1 MRNDTRKLFD
11 TYQQRIAQLNGVT
24 DPTKTFTAEP
34 SVQQTLETKMQES
47 SEFLGRINL
56 IPVDELKGEKIG
68 LGVGSTIASRTDT
81 TTKSRQ
87 PRSVGTLDADGYEC
101 RKTDFDTFV
110 KYQQLDAWAKFPDFQ
125 TRLANAILQRQAL
138 DRITIGFNG
147 TSAAADTD
155 RAAHPLL
162 QDVNIGWLQ
171 QYRTHAPARVMD
183 HGAVAGKVS
192 IGGAAGDY
200 KNLDALVFD
209 AITLLDP
216 WYQRSPELVVLTGRE
231 LIHDKYFP
239 LVNRDQAATD
249 TLATDVILAQR
260 RIGGLQTFDVPYI
273 PAGTL
278 LITSFANLSLY
289 WQVGGRRRHIVEEPQ
304 NDRITNYES
313 SNDAYVVEDYGFGA
327 VVENIEVAE

>member
-1 MRNDTRKLFD
+1 MRNDTRKHFD
-11 TYQQRIAQLNGVT
+11 AYQQRIAQLNGVT
-24 DPTKTFTAEP
+24 DATKTFTAEP

-81 TTKSRQ
+81 TTTARQ

-147 TSAAADTD
+147 TSAAANSD
-155 RAAHPLL
+155 RTANPLL

>member
-11 TYQQRIAQLNGVT
+11 AYQQRIAQINGVS

-68 LGVGSTIASRTDT
+68 LGVGSSIASRTDT
-81 TTKSRQ
+81 TTTSRQ
-87 PRSVGTLDADGYEC
+87 PSSVGTLDSDGYEC
-101 RKTDFDTFV
+101 KKTDFDTYV

-147 TSAAADTD
+147 ISAAATTN
-155 RAAHPLL
+155 RTANPLL
-162 QDVNIGWLQ
+162 EDVNIGWLQ
-171 QYRTHAPARVMD
+171 QYRNHAAARVMAT
-183 HGAVAGKVS
+183 GKTEGKVQ
-192 IGGAAGDY
+192 IGAAGDY

-249 TLATDVILAQR
+249 ALATDVILAQR
-260 RIGGLQTFDVPYI
+260 RIGGLPTFDVPYI
-273 PAGTL
+273 PAGSL
-278 LITSFANLSLY
+278 VITSFSNLSLY
-289 WQVGGRRRHIVEEPQ
+289 WQTGGRRRHIVEEPQ
-304 NDRITNYES
+304 NDRVTNYES